1 MEAPVRRHALTKAPL
16 LFIAA
21 TAQLPGPVLAEPIAL
36 ESVQGARCTALAPKG
51 WAVTNESADSS
62 GVDLA
67 SSDGQVI
74 ASYLIFAV
82 AGVMQNNASPGMDF
96 RSPELSMQ
104 TILQGFGQY
113 PGRFSGSRPTEY
125 GYNAVDFQNTLGS
138 GSALWYAFPIASDAD
153 PNAYAEVIRS
163 GGVVNGGDQRRIA
176 EGLAVALTIR
186 CRVALRAPAP
196 SEAGEAA
203 FGSEEEAASS
213 YNKELGMEDVHDPRT
228 GENYWVSPSTDYHQL
243 GPEGPGYY
251 KQVGN
256 LLTKLEPGRVD

>member
-1 MEAPVRRHALTKAPL
+1 V
-16 LFIAA
+16 I
-21 TAQLPGPVLAEPIAL
+21 
-36 ESVQGARCTALAPKG
+36 
-51 WAVTNESADSS
+51 NESADSS

-67 SSDGQVI
+67 SSDGQVL

-113 PGRFSGSRPTEY
+113 PGQFSASQQTEY
-125 GYNAVDFQNTLGS
+125 GYNAVEFQNTLGS
-138 GSALWYAFPIASDAD
+138 GRAVWYAFPIGSDVD
-153 PNAYAEVIRS
+153 PSAYAEVIRS
-163 GGVVNGGDQRRIA
+163 GGVVNGGDERRIA

-186 CRVALRAPAP
+186 CQVALRIPAP
-196 SEAGEAA
+196 SSDGGEATS
-203 FGSEEEAASS
+203 GSEEEVATS

-228 GENYWVSPSTDYHQL
+228 GENYWVSPSSDYHEV

-256 LLTKLEPGRVD
+256 FLTKLEPGRMD